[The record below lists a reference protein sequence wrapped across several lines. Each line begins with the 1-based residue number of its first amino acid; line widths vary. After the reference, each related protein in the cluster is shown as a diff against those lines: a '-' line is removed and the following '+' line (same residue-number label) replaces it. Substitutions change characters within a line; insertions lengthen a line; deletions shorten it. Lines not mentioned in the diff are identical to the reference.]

1 MLKPL
6 HDWILLELEPAPTH
20 KGCIIVPDPDRA
32 PLRIGRVLATGPGRR
47 HPGTGALRPM
57 AVEVGERVAF
67 PMAVT
72 QCGSNKGV
80 THRLE
85 DNQVMIRE
93 PDIFI
98 VVEGNVSVEV

>member
-1 MLKPL
+1 
-6 HDWILLELEPAPTH
+6 
-20 KGCIIVPDPDRA
+20 
-32 PLRIGRVLATGPGRR
+32 
-47 HPGTGALRPM
+47 M